1 MPRTGGREAG
11 RPTPALSPGHTRMPP
26 SRPAPLPSL
35 SPAHG
40 SEGWGA
46 RRAQCESRS
55 RARVLVCNSA
65 GFHTGAA
72 TGWLKQDEVRYGTSG
87 VLLNPKSGKSCGA
100 SLGPWAG
107 PVSPLPLAPLS
118 ASLWA
123 QTPLRGLPDTCVHP
137 HGVSWRSAP
146 PPLHRLPTASVS
158 RDPRGFGAPASAP
171 SRAGRLPPL
180 LLCHRG
186 TGAGLQLC
194 HLTLCPS
201 RPSQKP
207 PPRLEPCV
215 PGLGLP

>member
-11 RPTPALSPGHTRMPP
+11 RPTPALRSWPHQNAAFPTRTPP
-26 SRPAPLPSL
+26 ASL
-35 SPAHG
+35 LRTVG
-40 SEGWGA
+40 KRWGA

-65 GFHTGAA
+65 GFNTGAA

-87 VLLNPKSGKSCGA
+87 VLLNPKSRKSCGA

-123 QTPLRGLPDTCVHP
+123 QTPLRGLPDPCGHP

-180 LLCHRG
+180 LLCRRG

-194 HLTLCPS
+194 HFTLCPS
-201 RPSQKP
+201 RPARSP
-207 PPRLEPCV
+207 RRLEPRV